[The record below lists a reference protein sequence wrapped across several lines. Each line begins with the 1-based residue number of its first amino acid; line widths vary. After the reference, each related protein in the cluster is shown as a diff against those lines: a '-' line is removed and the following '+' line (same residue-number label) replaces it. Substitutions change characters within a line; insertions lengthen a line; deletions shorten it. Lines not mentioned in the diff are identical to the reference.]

1 MAAINACG
9 INQEIALKHLNL
21 ALQLEPAGILKT
33 VEDAVKFCKFELN
46 EVKEWRNILTK
57 QSEKKE
63 DSLETVKSSNKITKK
78 NHNPQEK
85 NIIIEMLLPVRI
97 IKNIIFIGMKN
108 VFFYTGICD
117 ENIMKK
123 NEKDFSGF
131 GGYVSQIIKKTCTYE
146 PENRSTN
153 YSNTEKEKEKEKEK
167 KEEAEKEKTN
177 VANEGKIE
185 DVSIQAQT
193 DMMKVR

>member
-1 MAAINACG
+1 
-9 INQEIALKHLNL
+9 
-21 ALQLEPAGILKT
+21 
-33 VEDAVKFCKFELN
+33 
-46 EVKEWRNILTK
+46 
-57 QSEKKE
+57 
-63 DSLETVKSSNKITKK
+63 
-78 NHNPQEK
+78 
-85 NIIIEMLLPVRI
+85 MLLPVRI

-131 GGYVSQIIKKTCTYE
+131 VGYVSQIIKKTCTYE